1 MVLGEK
7 SSDAVISLVGVM
19 RSVSQS
25 DLGLGMDDQLIDAE
39 NSSQDDENDHGE
51 GYSAH
56 VTSIGFQD
64 LEIAFSDWYI
74 RYSSIPK
81 IRNYS

>member
-1 MVLGEK
+1 
-7 SSDAVISLVGVM
+7 
-19 RSVSQS
+19 
-25 DLGLGMDDQLIDAE
+25 MDDQLIDAE

-64 LEIAFSDWYI
+64 LELLFPIGTFVTHPF
-74 RYSSIPK
+74 PK
-81 IRNYS
+81 